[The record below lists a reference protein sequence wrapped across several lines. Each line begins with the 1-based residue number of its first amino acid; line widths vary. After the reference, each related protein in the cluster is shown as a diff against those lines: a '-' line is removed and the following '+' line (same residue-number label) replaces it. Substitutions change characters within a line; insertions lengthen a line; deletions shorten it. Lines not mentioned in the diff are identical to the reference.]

1 MREWLW
7 HQVDLLP
14 ARYRAVLVLYY
25 LRELSYDEIAE
36 ILELPLGTVKTH
48 LFRAKAELK
57 QRLEHQWPGR
67 PAVDVP
73 TGPEDEPP
81 TRAQVRLDR
90 PDDAR
95 REHDAMRLGALICA
109 LTRRRLP
116 GLAAR
121 AAAAGETA
129 PPRHVRQ
136 CLECKREWARWL
148 SVEQSLW
155 AGPEQPQTPDLLP
168 GIIAA
173 LPAQAAPLP
182 PAQHNRVAQWWP
194 LAAGLAVLPALLVG
208 SGDPAVLLVAA
219 VDWLVGA
226 AGSAWAAPFLA
237 LLGLVGGETALLG
250 WLVPLLENT
259 ARSAETLLPAL
270 IALIA
275 LKPLVQRLAPA
286 P

>member
-1 MREWLW
+1 
-7 HQVDLLP
+7 
-14 ARYRAVLVLYY
+14 
-25 LRELSYDEIAE
+25 
-36 ILELPLGTVKTH
+36 
-48 LFRAKAELK
+48 
-57 QRLEHQWPGR
+57 
-67 PAVDVP
+67 
-73 TGPEDEPP
+73 
-81 TRAQVRLDR
+81 
-90 PDDAR
+90 
-95 REHDAMRLGALICA
+95 MRLGALICA

-129 PPRHVRQ
+129 APRHVRQ
-136 CLECKREWARWL
+136 CADCKREWARWL
-148 SVEQSLW
+148 SVEQALW
-155 AGPEQPQTPDLLP
+155 AGPEQMQTPDLLP

-194 LAAGLAVLPALLVG
+194 LAAGLAVLPALFIG
-208 SGDPAVLLVAA
+208 SGDATVLLVAA

-275 LKPLVQRLAPA
+275 LKPLVQRTVAA
-286 P
+286 R